1 MPKINVYLPDELAEA
16 VKELGLPVSPIC
28 QQALEAVVRRVQS
41 IETTGQLDLTVADP
55 TAKLTNFTVK
65 ARTAV
70 NLAIQK
76 ARVSGVPRITTEHL
90 LAGLLDEGTNLSLE
104 VLRSLEIEPDDL
116 REDLAARPPAA
127 DNEPA
132 DGDEIGG
139 RQLDPSTTEAL
150 KLALRTALS
159 FAHNYIGCEHLLLG
173 LINEETGGAG
183 EILRARGAEPKL
195 AKRALAAT
203 LTGFTYA
210 RNRTESGGDQA
221 KALVAALAK
230 IGERLDRLEER
241 VGLNEGT

>member
-1 MPKINVYLPDELAEA
+1 MPKINVYLSDELAEA

-28 QQALEAVVRRVQS
+28 QQALESAVRQVQS
-41 IETTGQLDLTVADP
+41 IETTGKLDLTADDP
-55 TAKLTNFTVK
+55 TAKLTRFTVK

-70 NLAIQK
+70 NLAIQR

-90 LAGLLDEGTNLSLE
+90 LLGLLDEGTNLSLE

-127 DNEPA
+127 DNEPV
-132 DGDEIGG
+132 DGHEIGG

-159 FAHNYIGCEHLLLG
+159 FAHNYIGGEHLLLG

-195 AKRALAAT
+195 ARRALAAT
-203 LTGFTYA
+203 LSGYAYA
-210 RNRTESGGDQA
+210 RNRIESGGGDQA

-230 IGERLDRLEER
+230 IGERLDRLERR
-241 VGLNEGT
+241 VGLNE